1 MKLITIILAIV
12 LIILIG
18 VSLFLSKK
26 ILKEKKEYVSYQKNN
41 KALNDENNKLKSDQE
56 FLLNKNKVLFTK
68 EQELQ
73 EQIEK
78 ILKNQDILTVNFEN
92 SKKSLNE
99 TYSQYE
105 TLKKKQIANSVEEY
119 NNEYLEILK
128 DFARSFE
135 IESNEKQQAIAKLR
149 YELTDLQ
156 KTVKAAVEANIRLL
170 QDKEQENFYKLQIPK
185 EDLEE
190 VSKLREVEKILRNPE
205 PLNKVIWKVYY
216 EKPTT
221 ALLGRVVGAEKK
233 TGIYKL
239 TNLENGMT
247 YVGQAISL
255 ADRFRQH
262 IKRGLGAENA
272 TNNKLYPAM
281 KEYGVE
287 NFSFE
292 IIEECLPEE
301 LNDKEQKWQDYFLSK
316 TFGYSIK

>member
-1 MKLITIILAIV
+1 MKLIIIILAIV
-12 LIILIG
+12 LIILIC
-18 VSLFLSKK
+18 VSLFLCKK
-26 ILKEKKEYVSYQKNN
+26 ILKEKKEYDDYQRSN
-41 KALNDENNKLKSDQE
+41 KALNIENNKLKNDQE
-56 FLLNKNKVLFTK
+56 LLLNKNKDLSSK

-78 ILKNQDILTVNFEN
+78 ILKNQDILTANFEN

-105 TLKKKQIANSVEEY
+105 TLKKKQTANSIKEY
-119 NNEYLEILK
+119 NNEYLETLK
-128 DFARSFE
+128 DFAQSFE
-135 IESNEKQQAIAKLR
+135 TESIEKQQAIAKLR

-190 VSKLREVEKILRNPE
+190 VFKLREVGKILRNPE

-255 ADRFRQH
+255 ADRWRQH
-262 IKRGLGAENA
+262 IKRGLGAETA

-316 TFGYSIK
+316 AFGYSIK

>member
-26 ILKEKKEYVSYQKNN
+26 ILKEKKEYVSYQNNN
-41 KALNDENNKLKSDQE
+41 KTLNDENNKLKSDQE
-56 FLLNKNKVLFTK
+56 FLLNKNKVLSTK

-99 TYSQYE
+99 TYFQYE
-105 TLKKKQIANSVEEY
+105 TLKKKQIANSIKEY
-119 NNEYLEILK
+119 NNEYLETLK
-128 DFARSFE
+128 DFAQSFE

-190 VSKLREVEKILRNPE
+190 VSKLREVGKILRNPE

-247 YVGQAISL
+247 YVGQAISI

>member
-1 MKLITIILAIV
+1 MKLITIVLAIV
-12 LIILIG
+12 LIILIC

-26 ILKEKKEYVSYQKNN
+26 ILKEKKEYVDYQRSN
-41 KALNDENNKLKSDQE
+41 KALNVENNKLKSDQE
-56 FLLNKNKVLFTK
+56 LLLNKNKDLSNK

-78 ILKNQDILTVNFEN
+78 ILKNQDTLTVNFEN

-105 TLKKKQIANSVEEY
+105 TLKKKQTANSIKEY
-119 NNEYLEILK
+119 NNEYLETLK
-128 DFARSFE
+128 DFAHSFE
-135 IESNEKQQAIAKLR
+135 IESVEKQQAIAKLR
-149 YELTDLQ
+149 YELIDLQ

-190 VSKLREVEKILRNPE
+190 VSKLREVGKILRNPE

-247 YVGQAISL
+247 YVGQAVSL